1 MSQTE
6 ILAKISDTFVEMFEL
21 DPKLV
26 TADARLV
33 EDLDLD
39 SIDAIDLA
47 AKVHEMTG
55 KRLQEEDL
63 RRIRTVRDV
72 VEIVEEM
79 VGEAPSR
86 GGD

>member
-1 MSQTE
+1 MSQTDV
-6 ILAKISDTFVEMFEL
+6 LAKVSETFVEMFEL
-21 DPKLV
+21 DPKQV

-55 KRLQEEDL
+55 KRLQEDDL
-63 RRIRTVRDV
+63 RRIQTVRDV

-79 VGEAPSR
+79 VGDTSS
-86 GGD
+86 

>member
-1 MSQTE
+1 MSQAD
-6 ILAKISDTFVEMFEL
+6 ILARVSETFVEMFEL

-55 KRLQEEDL
+55 KRLQEDDL
-63 RRIRTVRDV
+63 RRIQTVRDV

-79 VGEAPSR
+79 VGDKS
-86 GGD
+86 

>member
-1 MSQTE
+1 MTQDE
-6 ILAKISDTFVEMFEL
+6 ILTKVQATFVEMFEL

-26 TADARLV
+26 SPEARLV

-55 KRLQEEDL
+55 RRLEEEHL
-63 RRIRTVRDV
+63 RRIQTVRDV
-72 VEIVEEM
+72 VEIVKEM
-79 VGEAPSR
+79 SDTAPSR
-86 GGD
+86 GSD